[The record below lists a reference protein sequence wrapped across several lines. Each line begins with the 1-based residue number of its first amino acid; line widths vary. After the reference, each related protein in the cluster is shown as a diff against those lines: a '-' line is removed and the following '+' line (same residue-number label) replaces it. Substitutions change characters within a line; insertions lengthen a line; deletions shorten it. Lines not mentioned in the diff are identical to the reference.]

1 MPTGAD
7 EVVLPALLR
16 AARGA
21 YGDAVR
27 AHLAAGGFDDLPR
40 NGPYVLGGMASRGRT
55 PADLVRELRVSK
67 QAASQLIDALVLG
80 GYLHRAV
87 DEDDRRR
94 LEIALTERGRAAAAA
109 VRSGVEE
116 VDAEL
121 AARVSAD
128 DLRGLMVSLAALAEI
143 GAERAAGRDGGPGR
157 LAGPRG

>member
-1 MPTGAD
+1 MPAGAD
-7 EVVLPALLR
+7 EVVLPAFLR

-27 AHLAAGGFDDLPR
+27 AHLAAGGFDELPR
-40 NGPYVLGGMASRGRT
+40 NGPYVLGGMASRRRT

-80 GYLHRAV
+80 GYLDRAV

-94 LEIALTERGRAAAAA
+94 LAIALTDRGRAAAEA
-109 VRSGVEE
+109 VRAGVEE

-128 DLRGLMVSLAALAEI
+128 DLHGLMVSLAALAEI
-143 GAERAAGRDGGPGR
+143 GAERAAGRERGPGE
-157 LAGPRG
+157 AGSRA